1 MIHRYPLAYNPILE
15 YWELIESGK
24 ETVSHKVRVFYE
36 YQAKRILQP
45 DPAAEFVYSPRRALH
60 AIEFIEGYCRHSK
73 GSAGGKPFLMEVWQR
88 AFTACIF
95 GWIDDSGFRQY
106 QEALMIVGKKNGKST
121 LAAGI
126 GLYMMVADGEPGAEV
141 YAVATKRDQAKII
154 WNEASRMVK
163 KSGYLHY
170 TRENQRGVI
179 RTKVGELTADYND
192 SVFKPLGRDSDTQD
206 GLNVH
211 CALLD
216 EIHAWPP
223 SLRDLYTIVTDG
235 VTARD
240 QPLILETTTA
250 GVVREA
256 IYDEQYDRAE
266 KKINALEEG
275 REVDVHFMPVVYEL
289 DDKDTWKDPEH
300 WKEANPG
307 LGTIKKKKQLA
318 DKVARAIANPKAVRN
333 LLTKEFNIPETGSE
347 SWLSFSEL
355 NNQET
360 FDIAAMRPR
369 YGIGGTDL
377 SSTTDLT
384 AAVVIFRV
392 PEDQTVYVLS
402 MFWIP
407 EDLVDKRT
415 KEDQIPYDVWI
426 KQGFM
431 RTCAGNHVDDSDV
444 VEWFREV
451 QEDLDCYLFGVGYD
465 AWSAQRWVKDMTEQF
480 GEIMTPVPQTMK
492 SLSAPMQQLGADLT
506 SKLVNYDNNPVLKWC
521 LANTGIIKDKNGNQK
536 PVKTSNPRKRIDGL
550 AALLDAYV
558 VYQDHM
564 SDYLS
569 VI

>member
-216 EIHAWPP
+216 EIHAWPQ

-266 KKINALEEG
+266 KKINAMEEG
-275 REVDVHFMPVVYEL
+275 REVDVHFMPVIYEL
-289 DDKDTWKDPEH
+289 DNKDTWKDPEH

-431 RTCAGNHVDDSDV
+431 RTCAGNHVDAGAHGKAQGRKAGTCGEHEPDLVELALHLGVDHKGGAERDAGCLAHGVFAGIGHERGKHFLDGGGKV
-444 VEWFREV
+444 VV
-451 QEDLDCYLFGVGYD
+451 AGCH
-465 AWSAQRWVKDMTEQF
+465 
-480 GEIMTPVPQTMK
+480 
-492 SLSAPMQQLGADLT
+492 LGAAEDAAVPADDGIGVRAAGIYTQCCCSPVHVVLPWR
-506 SKLVNYDNNPVLKWC
+506 SSVLK
-521 LANTGIIKDKNGNQK
+521 APQ
-536 PVKTSNPRKRIDGL
+536 
-550 AALLDAYV
+550 ALRRRPP
-558 VYQDHM
+558 
-564 SDYLS
+564 
-569 VI
+569 

>member
-1 MIHRYPLAYNPILE
+1 MIHRYPLTYNPILE

-36 YQAKRILQP
+36 YQANRILQP
-45 DPAAEFVYSPRRALH
+45 DPTAEFVYSPKRALH
-60 AIEFIEGYCRHSK
+60 AVEFIEGYCRHSK

-88 AFTACIF
+88 AFVACIF

-266 KKINALEEG
+266 KKINAMEEG
-275 REVDVHFMPVVYEL
+275 KEIDVHFMPVVYEL

-360 FDIAAMRPR
+360 FDIDALRPR

-392 PEDQTVYVLS
+392 PEDQNVYVLA

-407 EDLVDKRT
+407 EDLAEKRT

-444 VEWFREV
+444 VDWFREV
-451 QEDLDCYLFGVGYD
+451 QEDMDCYLYAVGYD

-480 GEIMTPVPQTMK
+480 GEIMTAVPQTMK
-492 SLSAPMQQLGADLT
+492 ALSAPMQQLGADLT
-506 SKLVNYDNNPVLKWC
+506 SKLVNYNNNPVLKWC
-521 LANTGIIKDKNGNQK
+521 LANTGILKDKNGNQK

>member
-1 MIHRYPLAYNPILE
+1 LIHRYPLTYNPILE

-36 YQAKRILQP
+36 YQANRILQP
-45 DPAAEFVYSPRRALH
+45 DPTAEFVYSPKRALH
-60 AIEFIEGYCRHSK
+60 AVEFIEGYCRHSK

-88 AFTACIF
+88 AFVACIF

-266 KKINALEEG
+266 KKINAMEEG
-275 REVDVHFMPVVYEL
+275 KEIDVHFMPVVYEL

-360 FDIAAMRPR
+360 FDIDALRPR

-392 PEDQTVYVLS
+392 PEDQNVYVLA

-407 EDLVDKRT
+407 EDLAEKRT

-444 VEWFREV
+444 VDWFREV
-451 QEDLDCYLFGVGYD
+451 QEDMDCYLYAVGYD

-480 GEIMTPVPQTMK
+480 GEIMTAVPQTMK
-492 SLSAPMQQLGADLT
+492 ALSAPMQQLGADLT
-506 SKLVNYDNNPVLKWC
+506 SKLVNYNNNPVLKWC
-521 LANTGIIKDKNGNQK
+521 LANTGILKDKNGNQK

>member
-1 MIHRYPLAYNPILE
+1 MIHRYPLTYNPILE

-36 YQAKRILQP
+36 YQANRILQP
-45 DPAAEFVYSPRRALH
+45 DPTAEFVYSPKRALH
-60 AIEFIEGYCRHSK
+60 AVEFVEGYCRHSK

-88 AFTACIF
+88 AFVACIF

-266 KKINALEEG
+266 KKINAMEEG
-275 REVDVHFMPVVYEL
+275 REIDAHFMPVVYEL
-289 DDKDTWKDPEH
+289 DDKGTWKDPEH

-392 PEDQTVYVLS
+392 QEDQNVYVLA

-407 EDLVDKRT
+407 EDLVEKRT

-444 VEWFREV
+444 VDWFREV
-451 QEDLDCYLFGVGYD
+451 QEDMDCYLYAVGYD

-506 SKLVNYDNNPVLKWC
+506 SKLVNYNNNPVLKWC
-521 LANTGIIKDKNGNQK
+521 LANTGILKDKNGNQK

-569 VI
+569 MI

>member
-1 MIHRYPLAYNPILE
+1 MIHRYPLTYNPILE

-36 YQAKRILQP
+36 YQANRILQP
-45 DPAAEFVYSPRRALH
+45 DPTAEFVYSPKRALH
-60 AIEFIEGYCRHSK
+60 AVEFIEGYCRHSK

-88 AFTACIF
+88 AFVACIF

-266 KKINALEEG
+266 KKINAMEEG
-275 REVDVHFMPVVYEL
+275 REVDVHFMPVIYEL
-289 DDKDTWKDPEH
+289 DNKDTWKDPEH

-360 FDIAAMRPR
+360 FDIAALRPR

-407 EDLVDKRT
+407 EDLVEKRT

-444 VEWFREV
+444 VDWFREV
-451 QEDLDCYLFGVGYD
+451 QEDMDCYLYAVGYD

-480 GEIMTPVPQTMK
+480 GEIMTAVPQTMK
-492 SLSAPMQQLGADLT
+492 ALSAPMQQLGADLT
-506 SKLVNYDNNPVLKWC
+506 SKLVNYNNNPVLKWC
-521 LANTGIIKDKNGNQK
+521 LANTGILKDKNGNQK

>member
-1 MIHRYPLAYNPILE
+1 MIHRYPLTYNPILE

-36 YQAKRILQP
+36 YQANRILQP
-45 DPAAEFVYSPRRALH
+45 DPTAEFVYSPKRALH
-60 AIEFIEGYCRHSK
+60 AVEFIEGYCRHSK

-88 AFTACIF
+88 AFVACIF

-154 WNEASRMVK
+154 WNEAGRMVK

-266 KKINALEEG
+266 KKINAMEEG
-275 REVDVHFMPVVYEL
+275 REVDVHFMPVIYEL
-289 DDKDTWKDPEH
+289 DNKDTWKDPEH

-360 FDIAAMRPR
+360 FDIAALRPR

-444 VEWFREV
+444 VDWFREV
-451 QEDLDCYLFGVGYD
+451 QEDMDCYLYAVGYD

-480 GEIMTPVPQTMK
+480 GEIMTAVPQTMK
-492 SLSAPMQQLGADLT
+492 ALSAPMQQLGADLT
-506 SKLVNYDNNPVLKWC
+506 SKLVNYNNNPVLKWC
-521 LANTGIIKDKNGNQK
+521 LANTGILKDKNGNQK

>member
-1 MIHRYPLAYNPILE
+1 MIHRYPLTYNPILE

-36 YQAKRILQP
+36 YQANRILQP
-45 DPAAEFVYSPRRALH
+45 DPTAEFVYSPKRALH
-60 AIEFIEGYCRHSK
+60 AVEFIEGYCRHSK
-73 GSAGGKPFLMEVWQR
+73 GSAGGKPFIMEVWQR
-88 AFTACIF
+88 AFVACIF

-275 REVDVHFMPVVYEL
+275 KEIDVHFMPVVYEL

-360 FDIAAMRPR
+360 FDIAALRPR

-392 PEDQTVYVLS
+392 PEDQNVYVMA

-407 EDLVDKRT
+407 EDLVEKRT

-444 VEWFREV
+444 VDWFREV
-451 QEDLDCYLFGVGYD
+451 QEDMDCYLYAVGYD

-506 SKLVNYDNNPVLKWC
+506 SKLVNYNNNPVLKWC
-521 LANTGIIKDKNGNQK
+521 LANTGILKDKNGNQK
-536 PVKTSNPRKRIDGL
+536 PVKTSKPRKRIDGL